1 MIISLLVNESDAN
14 IAKAEI
20 CTKQILFFLGTS
32 FWHDARCVVSTQPL
46 LHVQISYGKSYRASS
61 IAYQKTADS
70 SSWSNEQQLH
80 DDEHRQEDDER
91 EAQHI
96 AKERRHLHTTLL
108 SDALHHEVRAI
119 ADVGH

>member
-1 MIISLLVNESDAN
+1 MNKTSSVFFRHILL
-14 IAKAEI
+14 
-20 CTKQILFFLGTS
+20 
-32 FWHDARCVVSTQPL
+32 ARRKMRRLHSTTVEN
-46 LHVQISYGKSYRASS
+46 VQMAYGKSYRASS